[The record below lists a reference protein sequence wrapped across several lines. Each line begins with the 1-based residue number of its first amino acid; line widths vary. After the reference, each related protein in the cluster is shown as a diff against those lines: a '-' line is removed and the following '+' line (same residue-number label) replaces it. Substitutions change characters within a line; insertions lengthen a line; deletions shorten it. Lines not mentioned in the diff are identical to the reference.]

1 MKNSSSNQN
10 SIKAVLPSTGPSVK
24 PARIAVD
31 IGGTFTDIAL
41 DTGSSLYT
49 AKTLTTQD
57 DPVRGVIDVIR
68 IASNDAGCSAES
80 IGSVIHGTTLATNA
94 LIERKGARVGLI
106 TTAGF
111 RDIIEIAYERR
122 YDQYD
127 IFIDKPDLLVT
138 REDCWTVP
146 ERVDANGKVLQTLD
160 TGKLNKILKAMD
172 QRGVESVAICLLHS
186 YLNPAHEIALRDL
199 IQQRRPGLSITL
211 SSQVCPE
218 IREFDRACTA
228 LANAYIKPLMSGYL
242 NDLSSALINEGIS
255 APLFIVTSGGGMTT
269 LETAT
274 RFPIRLVESGPSG
287 GAVLAAR
294 IARECGIDDALS
306 FDMGGTTA
314 KLCLIDKGMPQ
325 RSRQF
330 EIGRAARFVKGSG
343 LPVRIPVVE
352 MIEIGAGG
360 GSIARVDSLQR
371 LVVGPDSAGSN
382 PGPACYGLGGEHPSV
397 TDADVALGF
406 IDPKAFAERRVKLY
420 PQAARQAIRK
430 NIGLAMGLSANQGAY
445 GISQMVDENMSN
457 AARVHAVE
465 HGKEVSTRSMIA
477 FGGNGPL
484 HATRVAEKVGITRI
498 IIPRN
503 PGVGSAVGFLSA
515 PISYEIIR
523 SLYMRGE
530 NFDIAA
536 VSKLFTE
543 METEARAVVRTGLS
557 SSVKLEEKRLAFMRY
572 QGQGH
577 EIEIPLPAGKLRA
590 NLGQDIRARFD
601 RLYRDQYGR
610 TVPNVDVEII
620 NWAFIAATPVADV
633 TRVAAPRR
641 KREPE
646 PSASR
651 KIYWGQLRKTLSVP
665 CFRRENLESG
675 DFIKGPALIIESQ
688 TTTLV
693 SPSFDAA
700 VDRAGNIVLT
710 SNISKRA
717 TGKTAGKTNGKGAR
731 NER

>member
-1 MKNSSSNQN
+1 MKSST
-10 SIKAVLPSTGPSVK
+10 PT
-24 PARIAVD
+24 RIAVD

-41 DTGSSLYT
+41 DDGKHNALYT

-57 DPVRGVIDVIR
+57 DPVRGVIDVVR
-68 IASNDAGCSAES
+68 IACGDANCATAS

-94 LIERKGARVGLI
+94 LIERKGARVGLV

-146 ERVDANGKVLQTLD
+146 ERVDAGGQVLRALD
-160 TGKLNKILKAMD
+160 GSGIDAMLTAMD
-172 QRGVESVAICLLHS
+172 RRGIDSLAICLLHS
-186 YLNPAHEIALRDL
+186 YLNPAHELELAEL
-199 IQQRRPGLSITL
+199 IRERRPGLSITL
-211 SSQVCPE
+211 SSEVCPE

-228 LANAYIKPLMSGYL
+228 LANAYIKPLMSRYL
-242 NDLSSALINEGIS
+242 NRLSVSLVDEGID

-294 IARECGIDDALS
+294 IARECGIDSALS

-314 KLCLIDKGMPQ
+314 KLCLIDQGIPQ

-360 GSIARVDSLQR
+360 GSIARIDKLQR
-371 LVVGPDSAGSN
+371 LQVGPHSAGSD
-382 PGPACYGLGGEHPSV
+382 PGPACYGHGGEQPTV

-406 IDPKAFAERRVKLY
+406 IDPKAFAERRVRLH
-420 PQAARQAIRK
+420 PQAAKQAIRQQVAAPL
-430 NIGLAMGLSANQGAY
+430 GLNSNQGAY

-465 HGKEVSTRSMIA
+465 HGKEIAARSMIA

-484 HATRVAEKVGITRI
+484 HATRVAEKIGVQRI

-515 PISYEIIR
+515 PIAYEIIR

-530 NFDIAA
+530 QLDVGA
-536 VSKLFTE
+536 VARLFAE
-543 METEARAVVRTGLS
+543 MEREARAVVKAGATAG
-557 SSVKLEEKRLAFMRY
+557 VKLEEKRLAFMRY

-590 NLGQDIRARFD
+590 SLGREIRQRFD
-601 RLYRDQYGR
+601 RLYCEQYGR

-620 NWAFIAATPVADV
+620 NWAFIAATPASDDI
-633 TRVAAPRR
+633 RVATPRR
-641 KREPE
+641 QLRPE
-646 PSASR
+646 PDKQR
-651 KIYWGQLRKTLSVP
+651 KIYWGQLRKSLNVP
-665 CFRRENLESG
+665 CYRRETLRPG
-675 DFIKGPALIIESQ
+675 DFIDGPALIVENQ

-693 SPSFDAA
+693 SPGFDA
-700 VDRAGNIVLT
+700 VMDRVGNLILS
-710 SNISKRA
+710 SNRKQRG
-717 TGKTAGKTNGKGAR
+717 TH
-731 NER
+731 

>member
-1 MKNSSSNQN
+1 MNNTRQ
-10 SIKAVLPSTGPSVK
+10 T
-24 PARIAVD
+24 RIAVD

-41 DTGSSLYT
+41 DNGSSLYT
-49 AKTLTTQD
+49 AKTLTTLD

-68 IASNDAGCSAES
+68 IASLDAACTAES

-122 YDQYD
+122 YEQYD

-146 ERVDANGKVLQTLD
+146 ERVDASGQVLEPLD
-160 TGKLNKILKAMD
+160 TSKLDTLLQDMD
-172 QRGVESVAICLLHS
+172 KHGIESVAICLLHS
-186 YLNPAHEIALRDL
+186 YINPAHEIALRDL
-199 IQQRRPGLSITL
+199 IRERRPGLSITL
-211 SSQVCPE
+211 SSEVCPE

-228 LANAYIKPLMSGYL
+228 LANAYIKPLMARYL
-242 NDLSSALINEGIS
+242 TDLAVALVAEGI
-255 APLFIVTSGGGMTT
+255 AGPLLIVTSGGGMTT

-294 IARECGIDDALS
+294 IARECGIEGALS

-314 KLCLIDKGMPQ
+314 KLCLIDQGVPQ

-360 GSIARVDSLQR
+360 GSIARVDKLQR
-371 LVVGPDSAGSN
+371 LVVGPDSAGSD
-382 PGPACYGLGGEHPSV
+382 PGPASYGLGGVDATV

-406 IDPKAFAERRVKLY
+406 IEPKSFAERRVKLY
-420 PQAARQAIRK
+420 PQAARAAIARQ
-430 NIGLAMGLSANQGAY
+430 IGAKLKLSARQSAY

-465 HGKEVSTRSMIA
+465 HGKEVSARSMIA

-484 HATRVAEKVGITRI
+484 HATRVAEKIGVTRI
-498 IIPRN
+498 IIPCN

-530 NFDIAA
+530 HFDVDA
-536 VSKLFTE
+536 VSKLFSE
-543 METEARAVVRTGLS
+543 MQRDARAVVRAGDAPGE
-557 SSVKLEEKRLAFMRY
+557 KLIEQRLAFMRY

-577 EIEIPLPAGKLRA
+577 EIEIPLPPGKLQA
-590 NLGQDIRARFD
+590 NLGTQIRARFD
-601 RLYRDQYGR
+601 RLYRKQYGR
-610 TVPNVDVEII
+610 IVPNVDVEII
-620 NWAFIAATPVADV
+620 NWAFVASTPLAPIEK
-633 TRVAAPRR
+633 VAAPRR
-641 KREPE
+641 ARRAQAEG
-646 PSASR
+646 SR
-651 KIYWGQLRKTLSVP
+651 KIYWGQLRKLLSVP
-665 CFRRENLESG
+665 CYRRESLKSG
-675 DFIKGPALIIESQ
+675 DFIAGPALIIEKQ

-693 SPSFDAA
+693 SPGFDAA
-700 VDRAGNIVLT
+700 LDRVGNIVL
-710 SNISKRA
+710 SAKSSKRV
-717 TGKTAGKTNGKGAR
+717 TGKGAG
-731 NER
+731 NGK

>member
-1 MKNSSSNQN
+1 MNNTDQ
-10 SIKAVLPSTGPSVK
+10 
-24 PARIAVD
+24 ARVAVD

-41 DTGSSLYT
+41 DNGASLYT
-49 AKTLTTQD
+49 AKTLTTPD
-57 DPVRGVIDVIR
+57 DPVRGVIDVVR
-68 IASNDAGCSAES
+68 IACGNAACAVKS
-80 IGSVIHGTTLATNA
+80 ISSVIHGTTLATNA

-106 TTAGF
+106 TTEGF

-146 ERVDANGKVLQTLD
+146 ERIDADGNVLQALD
-160 TGKLNKILKAMD
+160 TDKLNVLLKAID
-172 QRGVESVAICLLHS
+172 KRGTESIAICLLHS
-186 YLNPAHEIALRDL
+186 YANPAHEIALRDL
-199 IQQRRPGLSITL
+199 IQARRPRLSITL
-211 SSQVCPE
+211 SSEVCPE

-228 LANAYIKPLMSGYL
+228 LANAYIKPLMARYL
-242 NDLSSALINEGIS
+242 NELSTALIDEGIT

-274 RFPIRLVESGPSG
+274 QFPIRLVESGPSG
-287 GAVLAAR
+287 GAVLAAK
-294 IARECGIDDALS
+294 IATECKVDSALS

-314 KLCLIDKGMPQ
+314 KLCLIDQGVPQ

-330 EIGRAARFVKGSG
+330 EIGRAERFVKGSG

-360 GSIARVDSLQR
+360 GSISRVDNLQR
-371 LVVGPDSAGSN
+371 LMVGPESAGSD
-382 PGPACYGLGGEHPSV
+382 PGPACYGLGGEQPTV

-406 IDPKAFAERRVKLY
+406 IDPKAFAEGRVKLT
-420 PQAARQAIRK
+420 PKSANTAIRSI
-430 NIGLAMGLSANQGAY
+430 IGSVLRLSTNQAAY
-445 GISQMVDENMSN
+445 GISQIVDENMSN

-465 HGKEVSTRSMIA
+465 HGKEVSARTMIA

-484 HATRVAEKVGITRI
+484 HATRIAEKIGVRKV

-530 NFDIAA
+530 DFDSGAITR
-536 VSKLFTE
+536 LFTE
-543 METEARAVVRTGLS
+543 MEHEGRAVVKAGATRT
-557 SSVKLEEKRLAFMRY
+557 KLVEKRFAFMRY

-577 EIEIPLPAGKLRA
+577 EIEIELPSGRFGAG
-590 NLGQDIRARFD
+590 LGKEVRKRFD
-601 RLYRDQYGR
+601 ALYQQQYGR
-610 TVPNVDVEII
+610 TIPNVDVEII
-620 NWAFIAATPVADV
+620 NWAFVVATPGKQP
-633 TRVAAPRR
+633 RKVAAPSKIRSVR
-641 KREPE
+641 PTAK
-646 PSASR
+646 R
-651 KIYWGQLRKTLSVP
+651 KIYWGQLRKSLEFH
-665 CFRRENLESG
+665 CYQRDNLQAG
-675 DFIKGPALIIESQ
+675 DYINGPALIIEAQ

-693 SPSFDAA
+693 SPFFNAIIDK
-700 VDRAGNIVLT
+700 VGNIIL
-710 SNISKRA
+710 NA
-717 TGKTAGKTNGKGAR
+717 TRQGRKN
-731 NER
+731 

>member
-1 MKNSSSNQN
+1 MTTTN
-10 SIKAVLPSTGPSVK
+10 

-31 IGGTFTDIAL
+31 IGGTFTDIGL
-41 DTGSSLYT
+41 ENGTSLVT
-49 AKTLTTQD
+49 AKVLTTRD

-68 IASNDAGCSAES
+68 IASDNANCSAES

-94 LIERKGARVGLI
+94 LIERKGAKVGLI

-127 IFIDKPDLLVT
+127 IFIDKPDLLVK
-138 REDCWTVP
+138 REDCWTVA
-146 ERVDANGKVLQTLD
+146 ERVDANGEVLLALD
-160 TGKLNKILKAMD
+160 TSQIDELIKVIDN
-172 QRGVESVAICLLHS
+172 RGVESLAICLLHS
-186 YLNPAHEIALRDL
+186 YLNPRHEIELREL
-199 IQQRRPGLSITL
+199 IRARRPELTITL
-211 SSQVCPE
+211 SCEVCPE

-228 LANAYIKPLMSGYL
+228 LANAYIKPLMANYL
-242 NDLSSALINEGIS
+242 TALSTALTSEGIE

-287 GAVLAAR
+287 GAVLAAK
-294 IARECGIDDALS
+294 IARECNIDGALS

-314 KLCLIDKGMPQ
+314 KLCLIDQGAPQ

-360 GSIARVDSLQR
+360 GSLARVDTLQR
-371 LVVGPDSAGSN
+371 LIVGPDSAGSD
-382 PGPACYGLGGEHPSV
+382 PGPACYGLGGELPSV

-420 PQAARQAIRK
+420 PKAASAAIK
-430 NIGLAMGLSANQGAY
+430 AQIGAQLGLSANQAAY
-445 GISQMVDENMSN
+445 GISQMVDESMSN

-465 HGKEVSTRSMIA
+465 HGKEVSTRTMIA

-484 HATRVAEKVGITRI
+484 HATRVAEKIGVKKV

-523 SLYMRGE
+523 SLYMRGLD
-530 NFDIAA
+530 FDHQA
-536 VSKLFTE
+536 VRRLFTE
-543 METEARAVVRTGLS
+543 MEREGRAVVRAGASNT
-557 SSVKLEEKRLAFMRY
+557 KLNEQRLAFMRY

-577 EIEIPLPAGKLRA
+577 EIEIPLPAGKLGA
-590 NLGQDIRARFD
+590 GLVKEIRKRFD
-601 RLYRDQYGR
+601 RLYQQQYGR
-610 TVPNVDVEII
+610 IIPNVDVEII
-620 NWAFIAATPVADV
+620 NWAFVAATPSPL
-633 TRVAAPRR
+633 TRKLTAIRR
-641 KREPE
+641 KRRPR
-646 PSASR
+646 PDGKR
-651 KIYWGQLRKTLSVP
+651 KIYWGQSRKTLNVA
-665 CFRRENLESG
+665 CYRRESLQAG
-675 DFIKGPALIIESQ
+675 DCIAGPALIVENQ

-693 SPSFDAA
+693 GPSFDAA
-700 VDRAGNIVLT
+700 LDKVGNIVLT
-710 SNISKRA
+710 SAQKSRA
-717 TGKTAGKTNGKGAR
+717 ESNGR
-731 NER
+731 

>member
-1 MKNSSSNQN
+1 MSTQGQN
-10 SIKAVLPSTGPSVK
+10 
-24 PARIAVD
+24 RIAVD

-41 DTGSSLYT
+41 DNGASLYT

-57 DPVRGVIDVIR
+57 DPVRGVMDVIR
-68 IASNDAGCSAES
+68 IACDDAGCASAS
-80 IGSVIHGTTLATNA
+80 IASVIHGTTLATNA

-106 TTAGF
+106 TTEGF

-146 ERVDANGKVLQTLD
+146 ERIDADGNILQALD
-160 TGKLNKILKAMD
+160 SGKLNSLLREVD
-172 QRGVESVAICLLHS
+172 RRGIESLAICLLHS
-186 YLNPAHEIALRDL
+186 YLNPIHEQALRDQ
-199 IQQRRPGLSITL
+199 IQARRPNLSITL
-211 SSQVCPE
+211 SSEVCPE

-228 LANAYIKPLMSGYL
+228 IANAYIKPLMARYL
-242 NDLSSALINEGIS
+242 SDLSAALIDEGVS

-294 IARECGIDDALS
+294 IARECGIDGALS

-314 KLCLIDKGMPQ
+314 KLCLIDQGAPQ

-371 LVVGPDSAGSN
+371 LVVGPDSAGSD
-382 PGPACYGLGGEHPSV
+382 PGPACYGRGGEQPTV
-397 TDADVALGF
+397 TDSDVALGF
-406 IDPKAFAERRVKLY
+406 IDPKTFAEKRVRLY
-420 PQAARQAIRK
+420 PKAATAAIRK
-430 NIGLAMGLSANQGAY
+430 QISSPLKFSASQGAY

-465 HGKEVSTRSMIA
+465 HGKEISARTMIA

-484 HATRVAEKVGITRI
+484 HATRVAHKIGVSRI
-498 IIPRN
+498 IIPRD

-530 NFDIAA
+530 SLDVGA
-536 VSKLFTE
+536 VSKLFAE
-543 METEARAVVRTGLS
+543 MEDEGRAVVQAGAPRTR
-557 SSVKLEEKRLAFMRY
+557 LEQRRFAFMRY

-577 EIEIPLPAGKLRA
+577 EIEIPLPAGKLGA
-590 NLGQDIRARFD
+590 GLGREIRKRFD
-601 RLYRDQYGR
+601 ALYQQQYGR
-610 TVPNVDVEII
+610 TVPNVDVEFI
-620 NWAFIAATPVADV
+620 NWAYVAATPAPQ
-633 TRVAAPRR
+633 TRRVPPPRR
-641 KREPE
+641 RRTPR
-646 PSASR
+646 PAAMR
-651 KIYWGQLRKTLSVP
+651 KIYWGQQRKTLSVP
-665 CFRRENLESG
+665 CFQRDALQAG
-675 DFIKGPALIIESQ
+675 DQVKGPALIIEAQ

-693 SPSFDAA
+693 SPEFDAL
-700 VDRAGNIVLT
+700 VDRVGNIIL
-710 SNISKRA
+710 SASRKS
-717 TGKTAGKTNGKGAR
+717 GGKTNG
-731 NER
+731 

>member
-1 MKNSSSNQN
+1 MNN
-10 SIKAVLPSTGPSVK
+10 TGQ
-24 PARIAVD
+24 ARIAVD

-41 DTGSSLYT
+41 DNGTSLYT
-49 AKTLTTQD
+49 AKTLTTPHN
-57 DPVRGVIDVIR
+57 PVRGVIDVIR
-68 IASNDAGCSAES
+68 IACSNAACAVES
-80 IGSVIHGTTLATNA
+80 ISSVIHGTTLATNA

-106 TTAGF
+106 TTEGF

-146 ERVDANGKVLQTLD
+146 ERVDADGNILQALD
-160 TGKLNKILKAMD
+160 TSKLNSLLKAID
-172 QRGVESVAICLLHS
+172 KRGVESIAICLLHS
-186 YLNPAHEIALRDL
+186 YANPAHEIALREL
-199 IQQRRPGLSITL
+199 IRTRRPHLSITL
-211 SSQVCPE
+211 SSEVCPE

-228 LANAYIKPLMSGYL
+228 LANAYIKPLMAGYL
-242 NDLSSALINEGIS
+242 SDLSAALITEGIT

-287 GAVLAAR
+287 GAVLAAK
-294 IARECGIDDALS
+294 IAKECKVNDALS

-314 KLCLIDKGMPQ
+314 KLCLIDQGEPQ

-330 EIGRAARFVKGSG
+330 EIGRAERFVKGSG

-360 GSIARVDSLQR
+360 GSISRIDTLQR
-371 LVVGPDSAGSN
+371 LMVGPDSAGSD
-382 PGPACYGLGGEHPSV
+382 PGPACYGLGGLHPTV

-406 IDPKAFAERRVKLY
+406 IDPQTFAEGRVKLQLKSATAAIKSQIGSALKLSTN
-420 PQAARQAIRK
+420 QA
-430 NIGLAMGLSANQGAY
+430 AY

-465 HGKEVSTRSMIA
+465 HGKEVSARTMIA

-484 HATRVAEKVGITRI
+484 HATRIAEKIGVSKV
-498 IIPRN
+498 IIPCD

-523 SLYMRGE
+523 SLYIRGDD
-530 NFDIAA
+530 FDIEAITR
-536 VSKLFTE
+536 LFAE
-543 METEARAVVRTGLS
+543 MQQEGRAVVRAGAGNT
-557 SSVKLEEKRLAFMRY
+557 KLCEKRLAFMRY

-577 EIEIPLPAGKLRA
+577 EIEVELPNGKFGAR
-590 NLGQDIRARFD
+590 LGKEIRRRFD
-601 RLYRDQYGR
+601 ALYQQQYGR

-620 NWAFIAATPVADV
+620 NWAFVVATPGEAV
-633 TRVAAPRR
+633 RKLSAAR
-641 KREPE
+641 KLRLAQ
-646 PSASR
+646 PSAKR
-651 KIYWGQLRKTLSVP
+651 RIYWGQQRRSLEFACYHRADLRT
-665 CFRRENLESG
+665 G
-675 DFIKGPALIIESQ
+675 DYITGPALIVEAQ

-693 SPSFDAA
+693 SPLFNAII
-700 VDRAGNIVLT
+700 DRVGNIILT
-710 SNISKRA
+710 A
-717 TGKTAGKTNGKGAR
+717 TGSAR
-731 NER
+731 KN

>member
-1 MKNSSSNQN
+1 MK
-10 SIKAVLPSTGPSVK
+10 KSTPKGIVPNRIA

-41 DTGSSLYT
+41 ENGNTLYT

-68 IASNDAGCSAES
+68 IASSDADCRAQS

-146 ERVDANGKVLQTLD
+146 ERVDASGRVLKTLD
-160 TGKLNKILKAMD
+160 TSGLDAILRSMD
-172 QRGVESVAICLLHS
+172 QRGIESIAICLLHS

-211 SSQVCPE
+211 SSEVCPE

-228 LANAYIKPLMSGYL
+228 LANAYIKPLMARYL
-242 NDLSSALINEGIS
+242 NDLSAALIDEGIRV
-255 APLFIVTSGGGMTT
+255 PLFIVTSGGGMTT
-269 LETAT
+269 LETAI

-287 GAVLAAR
+287 GAVLAAK
-294 IARECGIDDALS
+294 IARECGIDGALS

-314 KLCLIDKGMPQ
+314 KLCLIDQGIPQ

-330 EIGRAARFVKGSG
+330 EIGRAARFIKGSG

-360 GSIARVDSLQR
+360 GSIARVDKLQR
-371 LVVGPDSAGSN
+371 LMIGPDSAGSD
-382 PGPACYGLGGEHPSV
+382 PGPACYGHGGELPCV

-420 PQAARQAIRK
+420 PQAAARAIREH
-430 NIGLAMGLSANQGAY
+430 IGTPLGLSANQGAY

-465 HGKEVSTRSMIA
+465 HGKEVSDRSMIA

-484 HATRVAEKVGITRI
+484 HATRVAEKIGVNRI

-523 SLYMRGE
+523 SLYMRGDA
-530 NFDIAA
+530 FDLDS

-543 METEARAVVRTGLS
+543 MEAEARAVVRKGAPAG
-557 SSVKLEEKRLAFMRY
+557 VKLEEKRLAFMRY

-577 EIEIPLPAGKLRA
+577 EIEIPLPTGKLRA
-590 NLGQDIRARFD
+590 SLGTTIRSSFD
-601 RLYRDQYGR
+601 RLYREQYGR

-620 NWAFIAATPVADV
+620 NWAFIAATPGATV
-633 TRVAAPRR
+633 TAVSAPRR
-641 KREPE
+641 KREPG
-646 PSASR
+646 ADRSR
-651 KIYWGQLRKTLSVP
+651 KIYWGQMRKSLDVP
-665 CFRRENLESG
+665 CYQREALLPG
-675 DFIKGPALIIESQ
+675 DFINGPALIIESQ

-693 SPSFDAA
+693 SPAFDAA
-700 VDRAGNIVLT
+700 LDRVGNIVLT
-710 SNISKRA
+710 SKSSKRA
-717 TGKTAGKTNGKGAR
+717 GSKSSRKGASNGR
-731 NER
+731 

>member
-1 MKNSSSNQN
+1 MSNKSQ
-10 SIKAVLPSTGPSVK
+10 K
-24 PARIAVD
+24 RIAVD

-41 DTGSSLYT
+41 DSGGSLYT

-68 IASNDAGCSAES
+68 IACDEADCKPGA
-80 IGSVIHGTTLATNA
+80 IDSVIHGTTLATNA

-146 ERVDANGKVLQTLD
+146 ERIDADGRVLQALD
-160 TGKLNKILKAMD
+160 SGKLDAILDAID

-186 YLNPAHEIALRDL
+186 YLNPVHERALAEL
-199 IQQRRPGLSITL
+199 IRLRRPRLSITL
-211 SSQVCPE
+211 SSEVCPE

-228 LANAYIKPLMSGYL
+228 LANAYIKPLMARYL
-242 NDLSSALINEGIS
+242 GDLSLALADEGIDG
-255 APLFIVTSGGGMTT
+255 PLFIVTSGGGMTT
-269 LETAT
+269 LDTAT

-294 IARECGIDDALS
+294 IARECNIDSALS

-314 KLCLIDKGMPQ
+314 KLCLIDQGAPQ

-360 GSIARVDSLQR
+360 GSIARVDNLQR
-371 LVVGPDSAGSN
+371 LAVGPDSAGSD
-382 PGPACYGLGGEHPSV
+382 PGPASYGAGGQNPTV
-397 TDADVALGF
+397 TDADVTLGL
-406 IDPKAFAERRVKLY
+406 IDPSAFAEGRVKLQ
-420 PQAARQAIRK
+420 PRAASAAIRAHIAAPLK
-430 NIGLAMGLSANQGAY
+430 LSIQQGAY

-465 HGKEVSTRSMIA
+465 HGKEVSARTMIA

-484 HATRVAEKVGITRI
+484 HATRVAQKLGISRV
-498 IIPRN
+498 IIPRD

-515 PISYEIIR
+515 PIAYEIIR

-530 NFDIAA
+530 NLDVAA
-536 VSKLFTE
+536 VARLFAE
-543 METEARAVVRTGLS
+543 MESEGRAVVQAGAAGA
-557 SSVKLEEKRLAFMRY
+557 KLDEKRLAFMRY

-577 EIEIPLPAGKLRA
+577 EIEIPLPAGKLGT
-590 NLGQDIRARFD
+590 NLAKEIRRRFD
-601 RLYRDQYGR
+601 RLYQQQYGR

-620 NWAFIAATPVADV
+620 NWAFIAATPGAEARKVP
-633 TRVAAPRR
+633 APRKLKSPR
-641 KREPE
+641 AAAR
-646 PSASR
+646 R
-651 KIYWGQLRKTLSVP
+651 MIYWGQKRKKLELP
-665 CFRRENLESG
+665 CFRREQLQAG
-675 DFIKGPALIIESQ
+675 DAINGPALIIEAQ

-693 SPSFDAA
+693 SPEFNAII
-700 VDRAGNIVLT
+700 DRAGNIILDAAK
-710 SNISKRA
+710 SRG
-717 TGKTAGKTNGKGAR
+717 GKTHVR
-731 NER
+731 

>member
-1 MKNSSSNQN
+1 MDNTSQ
-10 SIKAVLPSTGPSVK
+10 T
-24 PARIAVD
+24 RIAVD

-41 DTGSSLYT
+41 DNGSSLYT
-49 AKTLTTQD
+49 AKTLTTRD
-57 DPVRGVIDVIR
+57 DPVRGVIDVMR
-68 IASNDAGCSAES
+68 IASRDAGCAAAS
-80 IGSVIHGTTLATNA
+80 ISSVIHGTTLATNA

-122 YDQYD
+122 YEQYD

-146 ERVDANGKVLQTLD
+146 ERVDASGEVLEPLD
-160 TGKLNKILKAMD
+160 SSRLDSLLQDMD
-172 QRGVESVAICLLHS
+172 ARGVESIAICLLHS
-186 YLNPAHEIALRDL
+186 YVNPAHEIALGDL
-199 IQQRRPGLSITL
+199 IRERRPDLSITL
-211 SSQVCPE
+211 SCEVCPE

-228 LANAYIKPLMSGYL
+228 LANAYIKPLMARYL
-242 NDLSSALINEGIS
+242 TDLAAALVAEGIS
-255 APLFIVTSGGGMTT
+255 APLLIVTSGGGMTT

-294 IARECGIDDALS
+294 IARQCGIEGALS

-314 KLCLIDKGMPQ
+314 KLCLIDQGVPQ

-360 GSIARVDSLQR
+360 GSIARVDKLQR
-371 LVVGPDSAGSN
+371 LVVGPDSAGSD
-382 PGPACYGLGGEHPSV
+382 PGPACYGLGGADATV

-406 IDPKAFAERRVKLY
+406 IEPKSFAEGRVRLY
-420 PQAARQAIRK
+420 PRAARDAIGGK
-430 NIGLAMGLSANQGAY
+430 VGKALELSTRQGAY
-445 GISQMVDENMSN
+445 GISQMVDESMSN

-465 HGKEVSTRSMIA
+465 HGKEVSRRSMIA

-484 HATRVAEKVGITRI
+484 HASRVAEKIGVTRI

-530 NFDIAA
+530 HFDVAA
-536 VSKLFTE
+536 VDKLFEE
-543 METEARAVVRTGLS
+543 MQRDARAVVQAGAACGE
-557 SSVKLEEKRLAFMRY
+557 KLVEQRLAFMRY

-577 EIEIPLPAGKLRA
+577 EIEIPLPAGKLQAR
-590 NLGQDIRARFD
+590 LGAQLRKRFD
-601 RLYRDQYGR
+601 RLYREQYGR

-620 NWAFIAATPVADV
+620 NWAFVAATPGTAVEK
-633 TRVAAPRR
+633 VAAPRR
-641 KREPE
+641 ARNARAEGN
-646 PSASR
+646 R
-651 KIYWGQLRKTLSVP
+651 KIYWGQLRKLLDVP
-665 CFRRENLESG
+665 CYRRESLKPG
-675 DFIKGPALIIESQ
+675 DFIAGPALIIEKQ

-693 SPSFDAA
+693 SPGFDAA
-700 VDRAGNIVLT
+700 FDRIGNIVLT
-710 SNISKRA
+710 SKSSKRA
-717 TGKTAGKTNGKGAR
+717 TGKGAR
-731 NER
+731 NGK

>member
-1 MKNSSSNQN
+1 MNDNRQ
-10 SIKAVLPSTGPSVK
+10 T
-24 PARIAVD
+24 RIAVD

-41 DTGSSLYT
+41 DDGNTLFT
-49 AKTLTTQD
+49 AKTLTTPD

-68 IASNDAGCSAES
+68 IASHDARCPVQT

-122 YDQYD
+122 YEQYD

-146 ERVDANGKVLQTLD
+146 ERVDANGQVLEPLD
-160 TGKLNKILKAMD
+160 ISKLDALLREMD
-172 QRGVESVAICLLHS
+172 ARGIESIAICLLHS
-186 YLNPAHEIALRDL
+186 YINPAHEIALRGL
-199 IQQRRPGLSITL
+199 LRERRPDLSITL
-211 SSQVCPE
+211 SSEVCPE

-228 LANAYIKPLMSGYL
+228 LANAYIKPLMARYL
-242 NDLSSALINEGIS
+242 TDLAAALVAGGIN
-255 APLFIVTSGGGMTT
+255 APLLIVTSGGGMTT

-294 IARECGIDDALS
+294 LACECGIDSALS

-314 KLCLIDKGMPQ
+314 KLCLIDQGVPQ

-360 GSIARVDSLQR
+360 GSIARVDKLQR
-371 LVVGPDSAGSN
+371 LVVGPDSAGSD
-382 PGPACYGLGGEHPSV
+382 PGPACYGLGGIDATV

-406 IDPKAFAERRVKLY
+406 IEPRSFAEGRVKLT
-420 PQAARQAIRK
+420 PQAARSAIAGQ
-430 NIGLAMGLSANQGAY
+430 IGAPLKLSARQGAY
-445 GISQMVDENMSN
+445 GISQIVDESMSN

-465 HGKEVSTRSMIA
+465 HGKEISARSMIA

-484 HATRVAEKVGITRI
+484 HASRVAEKIGVTRI

-523 SLYMRGE
+523 SLYMRGDH
-530 NFDIAA
+530 FDIAA
-536 VSKLFTE
+536 VTRLFSE
-543 METEARAVVRTGLS
+543 MRSEARSVVRAGAARGE
-557 SSVKLEEKRLAFMRY
+557 KLIEQRLAFMRY

-577 EIEIPLPAGKLRA
+577 EIEIPLPAGKLQA
-590 NLGQDIRARFD
+590 NLGKQIRKLFD
-601 RLYRDQYGR
+601 RLYREQYGR

-620 NWAFIAATPVADV
+620 NWAFVAATPVAPIDK
-633 TRVAAPRR
+633 VAPPRR
-641 KREPE
+641 TRR
-646 PSASR
+646 ARADGSR
-651 KIYWGQLRKTLSVP
+651 KIYWGQSRKLLQVP
-665 CFRRENLESG
+665 CYRRESLEPG
-675 DFIKGPALIIESQ
+675 DFITGPALIIEQQ

-693 SPSFDAA
+693 SPNFDAA
-700 VDRAGNIVLT
+700 IDRIGNIVLT
-710 SNISKRA
+710 AKSSRR
-717 TGKTAGKTNGKGAR
+717 TAGRRADNGK
-731 NER
+731 

>member
-1 MKNSSSNQN
+1 M
-10 SIKAVLPSTGPSVK
+10 
-24 PARIAVD
+24 AVD

-41 DTGSSLYT
+41 DHGNSLFT

-68 IASNDAGCSAES
+68 IASANSNCAADQIAT
-80 IGSVIHGTTLATNA
+80 VIHGTTLATNA
-94 LIERKGARVGLI
+94 LIERKGATVGLI

-127 IFIDKPDLLVT
+127 IFLDKPDLLVR

-146 ERVDANGKVLQTLD
+146 ERVDANGNVLQVLD
-160 TGKLNKILKAMD
+160 TSELNSLLSAMD
-172 QRGVESVAICLLHS
+172 KRGIESIAICLLHS
-186 YLNPAHEIALRDL
+186 YLNPAHEIALAAL
-199 IQQRRPGLSITL
+199 IRQRRPDLSLTL
-211 SSQVCPE
+211 SSEVCPE

-228 LANAYIKPLMSGYL
+228 LANAYIKPLMARYL
-242 NDLSSALINEGIS
+242 KDLSAALTVEKIT

-294 IARECGIDDALS
+294 IAGECNIEGALS

-314 KLCLIDKGMPQ
+314 KLCLIDQGVPQ

-330 EIGRAARFVKGSG
+330 EIGRAARFIKGSG

-360 GSIARVDSLQR
+360 GSVARVDNLQR
-371 LVVGPDSAGSN
+371 LAVGPDSAGSD
-382 PGPACYGLGGEHPSV
+382 PGPACYGRGGENPTV

-406 IDPKAFAERRVKLY
+406 IDPGAFAEQRVKLY
-420 PQAARQAIRK
+420 PKAASSAIK
-430 NIGLAMGLSANQGAY
+430 LHIGSRLSLGTKQGAY
-445 GISQMVDENMSN
+445 GISQMVDESMAN

-465 HGKEVSTRSMIA
+465 HGREISARTMIA

-484 HATRVAEKVGITRI
+484 HATRVAEKIGVNKI
-498 IIPRN
+498 IIPLN

-523 SLYMRGE
+523 SFYMRGDD
-530 NFDIAA
+530 FDVDA
-536 VSKLFTE
+536 VARLFAE
-543 METEARAVVRTGLS
+543 MEGEGRAVVQAGAPG
-557 SSVKLEEKRLAFMRY
+557 VKLKQQRLAFMRY
-572 QGQGH
+572 RGQGH
-577 EIEIPLPAGKLRA
+577 EIEIPLPDGNLRA
-590 NLGQDIRARFD
+590 SLGKEIRKRFD
-601 RLYRDQYGR
+601 RLYQQQYGR

-620 NWAFIAATPVADV
+620 NWAYVVATPGASLHKVAATH
-633 TRVAAPRR
+633 RRRQPR
-641 KREPE
+641 P
-646 PSASR
+646 ASKR
-651 KIYWGQLRKTLSVP
+651 KIYWGQQRKTLEVP
-665 CFRRENLESG
+665 CHRRESLRAG
-675 DFIKGPALIIESQ
+675 DFVAGPALIIENQ

-693 SPSFDAA
+693 SPNFNALI
-700 VDRAGNIVLT
+700 DRVGNIIL
-710 SNISKRA
+710 
-717 TGKTAGKTNGKGAR
+717 TAGKKPRAKNS
-731 NER
+731 

>member
-1 MKNSSSNQN
+1 MQMKQ
-10 SIKAVLPSTGPSVK
+10 PD

-41 DTGSSLYT
+41 DHEGSLYT

-68 IASNDAGCSAES
+68 IAIANAGCAPQS

-138 REDCWTVP
+138 REDCWTVA
-146 ERVDANGKVLQTLD
+146 ERIDAGGQVLQHLD
-160 TGKLNKILKAMD
+160 CGGLDRMLKAMD
-172 QRGVESVAICLLHS
+172 RRGIESIAICLLHS
-186 YLNPAHEIALRDL
+186 YLNPVHELALRDL

-211 SSQVCPE
+211 SSEVCPE

-228 LANAYIKPLMSGYL
+228 LANAYIRPLMARYL
-242 NDLSSALINEGIS
+242 NDLSTALIDEGLGV
-255 APLFIVTSGGGMTT
+255 PLFIVTSGGGMTT

-294 IARECGIDDALS
+294 IARECNIDGALS

-314 KLCLIDKGMPQ
+314 KLCLIDQGKPQ

-360 GSIARVDSLQR
+360 GSISSVDSLQR
-371 LVVGPDSAGSN
+371 LQVGPESAGSD
-382 PGPACYGLGGEHPSV
+382 PGPACYGHGGERPTV
-397 TDADVALGF
+397 TDSDVALGF
-406 IDPKAFAERRVKLY
+406 IDPKAFAEGRVRLY
-420 PQAARQAIRK
+420 PQAARKAIRSQ
-430 NIGLAMGLSANQGAY
+430 IGIPLALSANQAAY

-465 HGKEVSTRSMIA
+465 HGKEISSRSMIA

-484 HATRVAEKVGITRI
+484 HATRVAQKIGVNHI

-523 SLYMRGE
+523 SLYMRGD

-536 VSKLFTE
+536 IRRLFTE
-543 METEARAVVRTGLS
+543 MEREGRSVVQAGTTAH
-557 SSVKLEEKRLAFMRY
+557 VKLREQRLAFMRY

-577 EIEIPLPAGKLRA
+577 EIEIPLPAGKLGA
-590 NLGQDIRARFD
+590 SLGKELRRRFD
-601 RLYRDQYGR
+601 RLYREQYGR

-620 NWAFIAATPVADV
+620 NWAFITATPVKAI
-633 TRVAAPRR
+633 TEVASARR
-641 KREPE
+641 RR
-646 PSASR
+646 SATASGTR
-651 KIYWGQLRKTLSVP
+651 KIYWGQSRKTLSAP
-665 CFRRENLESG
+665 CYRRESLEAG
-675 DFIKGPALIIESQ
+675 DFIAGPALIIESQ

-693 SPSFDAA
+693 GPGFDA
-700 VDRAGNIVLT
+700 VLDRAGNIVLT
-710 SNISKRA
+710 ANSSKQV
-717 TGKTAGKTNGKGAR
+717 KNHD
-731 NER
+731 E

>member
-1 MKNSSSNQN
+1 MKKSTPT
-10 SIKAVLPSTGPSVK
+10 SIAPT
-24 PARIAVD
+24 RIAVD

-41 DTGSSLYT
+41 DNGNTLYT

-68 IASNDAGCSAES
+68 IANHNAGCTSQS

-146 ERVDANGKVLQTLD
+146 ERVDASGQVLQALD
-160 TGKLNKILKAMD
+160 TGGLDAILRSMD
-172 QRGVESVAICLLHS
+172 QRGIESLAICLLHS
-186 YLNPAHEIALRDL
+186 YLNPAHEIAPRDL

-211 SSQVCPE
+211 SSEVCPE

-228 LANAYIKPLMSGYL
+228 LANAYIKPLMARYL
-242 NDLSSALINEGIS
+242 NDLSAALIDEDIRV
-255 APLFIVTSGGGMTT
+255 ALFIVTSGGGMTT

-287 GAVLAAR
+287 GAVLAAK
-294 IARECGIDDALS
+294 IARECGIDGALS

-314 KLCLIDKGMPQ
+314 KLCLIDRGVPQ

-330 EIGRAARFVKGSG
+330 EIGRAARFIKGSG

-360 GSIARVDSLQR
+360 GSIARVDKLQR
-371 LVVGPDSAGSN
+371 LVVGPDSAGSD
-382 PGPACYGLGGEHPSV
+382 PGPACYGLGGELPSV

-406 IDPKAFAERRVKLY
+406 IDPKTFAERRVKLY
-420 PQAARQAIRK
+420 PQAANKAIRK
-430 NIGLAMGLSANQGAY
+430 HIGAPLGLSANQGAY
-445 GISQMVDENMSN
+445 GISQMVDESMSN

-465 HGKEVSTRSMIA
+465 HGKEVAERTMIA

-484 HATRVAEKVGITRI
+484 HATRVAEKIGVTRI

-523 SLYMRGE
+523 SLYMRGDA
-530 NFDIAA
+530 FDLNA

-543 METEARAVVRTGLS
+543 MESEARAVVRKGVPAG
-557 SSVKLEEKRLAFMRY
+557 VKLAERRLAFMRY

-577 EIEIPLPAGKLRA
+577 EIEIPLPTGKLRA
-590 NLGQDIRARFD
+590 SLGKEIRARFD
-601 RLYRDQYGR
+601 RLYREQYGR

-620 NWAFIAATPVADV
+620 NWAFIAATPVAAV
-633 TRVAAPRR
+633 STVSAPRR
-641 KREPE
+641 KCEPGTD
-646 PSASR
+646 SSR
-651 KIYWGQLRKTLSVP
+651 NIYWGQLRKSLKVPSYQRETLLP
-665 CFRRENLESG
+665 G
-675 DFIKGPALIIESQ
+675 DFISGPALIIESQ

-693 SPSFDAA
+693 SPAFDAA
-700 VDRAGNIVLT
+700 LDQVGNLVLT
-710 SNISKRA
+710 SKSSKRV
-717 TGKTAGKTNGKGAR
+717 TKKLVGKGASNGR
-731 NER
+731 

>member
-1 MKNSSSNQN
+1 MNNTRQ
-10 SIKAVLPSTGPSVK
+10 T
-24 PARIAVD
+24 RIAVD

-41 DTGSSLYT
+41 DNGSSLYT
-49 AKTLTTQD
+49 AKTLTTMD

-68 IASNDAGCSAES
+68 IASLDAACTAES

-122 YDQYD
+122 YEQYD

-146 ERVDANGKVLQTLD
+146 ERLDASGQVLESLD
-160 TGKLNKILKAMD
+160 TSELDALLRDMD
-172 QRGVESVAICLLHS
+172 KRGIESIAICLLHS
-186 YLNPAHEIALRDL
+186 YLNPAHETALRDL
-199 IQQRRPGLSITL
+199 IRERRPGLSITL
-211 SSQVCPE
+211 SSEVCPE

-228 LANAYIKPLMSGYL
+228 LANAYIKPLMARYL
-242 NDLSSALINEGIS
+242 TDLSTALIAEGITV
-255 APLFIVTSGGGMTT
+255 PLLIVTSGGGMTT

-294 IARECGIDDALS
+294 VARQCGIEGALS

-314 KLCLIDKGMPQ
+314 KLCLIDQGVPQ

-360 GSIARVDSLQR
+360 GSIAHVDKLQR
-371 LVVGPDSAGSN
+371 LVVGPDSAGSD
-382 PGPACYGLGGEHPSV
+382 PGPAGYGLGGVNATV

-406 IDPKAFAERRVKLY
+406 IEPKSFAEGRVKLY
-420 PQAARQAIRK
+420 PQAARAAIARQ
-430 NIGLAMGLSANQGAY
+430 IGDRLKLSARQSAY

-465 HGKEVSTRSMIA
+465 HGKEVSARSMIA

-484 HATRVAEKVGITRI
+484 HASRVAEKIGVTQI
-498 IIPRN
+498 IIPCN

-530 NFDIAA
+530 HFDVDA
-536 VSKLFTE
+536 VSKLFGE
-543 METEARAVVRTGLS
+543 MQRDARAVVRAGAAPGE
-557 SSVKLEEKRLAFMRY
+557 KLIEQRLAFMRY

-577 EIEIPLPAGKLRA
+577 EIEIPLPPGKLQA
-590 NLGQDIRARFD
+590 NLGRQIRARFD
-601 RLYRDQYGR
+601 RLYREQYGR

-620 NWAFIAATPVADV
+620 NWAFVAATPLAPIEK
-633 TRVAAPRR
+633 VAAPRR
-641 KREPE
+641 ARRAQAEG
-646 PSASR
+646 SR
-651 KIYWGQLRKTLSVP
+651 KIYWGQLRKLLSVP
-665 CFRRENLESG
+665 CYRRESLKPG
-675 DFIKGPALIIESQ
+675 DFIIGPALIIEKQ

-693 SPSFDAA
+693 SPGFDA
-700 VDRAGNIVLT
+700 VLDRIGNIVLT
-710 SNISKRA
+710 AKTRKRA
-717 TGKTAGKTNGKGAR
+717 TGKGAGND
-731 NER
+731 E

>member
-1 MKNSSSNQN
+1 M
-10 SIKAVLPSTGPSVK
+10 STQGQT
-24 PARIAVD
+24 RIAVD

-41 DTGSSLYT
+41 DNGTSLYT

-68 IASNDAGCSAES
+68 IACVDAGCNPTA
-80 IGSVIHGTTLATNA
+80 IDSVIHGTTLATNA

-146 ERVDANGKVLQTLD
+146 ERIDADGNLLQALD
-160 TGKLNKILKAMD
+160 TGKLDSILNEID
-172 QRGVESVAICLLHS
+172 RRGIDSIAICLLHS
-186 YLNPAHEIALRDL
+186 YLNPSHEQALREL
-199 IQQRRPGLSITL
+199 IQARRPQLSITL
-211 SSQVCPE
+211 SSEVCPE

-228 LANAYIKPLMSGYL
+228 LANAYIKPLMARYL
-242 NDLSSALINEGIS
+242 GDLSQALTAEGIA

-294 IARECGIDDALS
+294 IARECGIDNALS

-314 KLCLIDKGMPQ
+314 KLCLIDQGAPQ

-360 GSIARVDSLQR
+360 GSIARVDGLQR
-371 LVVGPDSAGSN
+371 LVVGPDSAGAE
-382 PGPACYGLGGEHPSV
+382 PGPASYAMGGLHPTV

-406 IDPKAFAERRVKLY
+406 IDPAAFAEGRVKLR
-420 PQAARQAIRK
+420 PKAASTAIK
-430 NIGLAMGLSANQGAY
+430 SHISAALNLTIQQGAY

-465 HGKEVSTRSMIA
+465 HGKEVSARTMIA

-484 HATRVAEKVGITRI
+484 HATRVAQKLGISKVF
-498 IIPRN
+498 IPRD

-523 SLYMRGE
+523 SLYMCGDGIDSGAITR
-530 NFDIAA
+530 
-536 VSKLFTE
+536 LFAE
-543 METEARAVVRTGLS
+543 MEREGRAVVQAGLA
-557 SSVKLEEKRLAFMRY
+557 VHLE
-572 QGQGH
+572 
-577 EIEIPLPAGKLRA
+577 
-590 NLGQDIRARFD
+590 
-601 RLYRDQYGR
+601 
-610 TVPNVDVEII
+610 
-620 NWAFIAATPVADV
+620 AAE
-633 TRVAAPRR
+633 RVR
-641 KREPE
+641 
-646 PSASR
+646 
-651 KIYWGQLRKTLSVP
+651 
-665 CFRRENLESG
+665 
-675 DFIKGPALIIESQ
+675 
-688 TTTLV
+688 
-693 SPSFDAA
+693 
-700 VDRAGNIVLT
+700 
-710 SNISKRA
+710 
-717 TGKTAGKTNGKGAR
+717 
-731 NER
+731 

>member
-1 MKNSSSNQN
+1 MSSQGQN
-10 SIKAVLPSTGPSVK
+10 
-24 PARIAVD
+24 RIAVD

-41 DTGSSLYT
+41 DSGSSLYT
-49 AKTLTTQD
+49 AKTLTTPQ

-68 IASNDAGCSAES
+68 IACRDAGCESAA

-106 TTAGF
+106 TTEGF

-146 ERVDANGKVLQTLD
+146 ERIDADGNVLQELD
-160 TGKLNKILKAMD
+160 THKLNRLLREID
-172 QRGVESVAICLLHS
+172 RRGVESVAICLLHS
-186 YLNPAHEIALRDL
+186 YLNPAHEQKLRDL
-199 IQQRRPGLSITL
+199 IQARRPGLSITL
-211 SSQVCPE
+211 SSEVCPE

-228 LANAYIKPLMSGYL
+228 LANAYIKPLMATYL
-242 NDLSSALINEGIS
+242 TDLSAALIAEGIE

-294 IARECGIDDALS
+294 IARECGIDSALS

-314 KLCLIDKGMPQ
+314 KLCLVDQGAPQ

-330 EIGRAARFVKGSG
+330 EIGRAERFVKGSG

-371 LVVGPDSAGSN
+371 LAVGPDSAGSD
-382 PGPACYGLGGEHPSV
+382 PGPACYDRGGELPTV

-406 IDPKAFAERRVKLY
+406 IDPAAFAEGRVRLK
-420 PQAARQAIRK
+420 PQKARAAIK
-430 NIGLAMGLSANQGAY
+430 SEIGAALKTSANQGAY
-445 GISQMVDENMSN
+445 GISQMVDENMAN

-465 HGKEVSTRSMIA
+465 HGKEISARTMIA

-484 HATRVAEKVGITRI
+484 HATRVAQKVGVDRI
-498 IIPRN
+498 IIPRD

-523 SLYMRGE
+523 SLYMRGD
-530 NFDIAA
+530 NFDVSA
-536 VSKLFTE
+536 VHELFAE
-543 METEARAVVRTGLS
+543 MEKEGRAVVRAGAAGGRLD
-557 SSVKLEEKRLAFMRY
+557 ERRLAFMRY

-577 EIEIPLPAGKLRA
+577 EIEIPLPAGR
-590 NLGQDIRARFD
+590 LGAGLGKEIRRRFD
-601 RLYRDQYGR
+601 RLYQQQYGR

-620 NWAFIAATPVADV
+620 NWAFVAATPGAAIKSVP
-633 TRVAAPRR
+633 APRLQSR
-641 KREPE
+641 PR
-646 PSASR
+646 ADGRR
-651 KIYWGQLRKTLSVP
+651 KIYWGQQRRTLEAP
-665 CFRRENLESG
+665 CFDRHRLKPG
-675 DFIKGPALIIESQ
+675 DGIRGPALIIEAQ

-693 SPSFDAA
+693 GPEFSAI
-700 VDRAGNIVLT
+700 VDRVGNIVIN
-710 SNISKRA
+710 SVKK
-717 TGKTAGKTNGKGAR
+717 GGGKTNG
-731 NER
+731 E

>member
-1 MKNSSSNQN
+1 MSS
-10 SIKAVLPSTGPSVK
+10 K
-24 PARIAVD
+24 PNARIAVD

-41 DTGSSLYT
+41 DHGNSLFT

-68 IASNDAGCSAES
+68 IASANANCAADR
-80 IGSVIHGTTLATNA
+80 IGAVIHGTTLATNA
-94 LIERKGARVGLI
+94 LIERKGANVGLI

-127 IFIDKPDLLVT
+127 IFLDKPDLLVR

-146 ERVDANGKVLQTLD
+146 ERVDADGKVLQVLD
-160 TGKLNKILKAMD
+160 TSELDSLLSAMD
-172 QRGVESVAICLLHS
+172 KRGIESVAICLLHS
-186 YLNPAHEIALRDL
+186 YLNPAHEIALAALVR
-199 IQQRRPGLSITL
+199 QHRPDLSITL
-211 SSQVCPE
+211 SSEVCPE

-228 LANAYIKPLMSGYL
+228 LANAYIKPLMARYL
-242 NDLSSALINEGIS
+242 KDLSAALIAEKIT

-294 IARECGIDDALS
+294 IARECSIETALS

-314 KLCLIDKGMPQ
+314 KLCLIDQGVPQ

-330 EIGRAARFVKGSG
+330 EIGRAARFIKGSG

-360 GSIARVDSLQR
+360 GSVARVDSLQR
-371 LVVGPDSAGSN
+371 LAVGPDSAGSD
-382 PGPACYGLGGEHPSV
+382 PGPACYGHGGENPTV
-397 TDADVALGF
+397 TDADVVLGF
-406 IDPKAFAERRVKLY
+406 IDPAAFAERRVKLY
-420 PQAARQAIRK
+420 SKAASSAIK
-430 NIGLAMGLSANQGAY
+430 LHIGSALKLGTKQGAY
-445 GISQMVDENMSN
+445 GISQMVDESMAN

-465 HGKEVSTRSMIA
+465 HGKEISARTMIA

-484 HATRVAEKVGITRI
+484 HATRVAEKVGVNRI
-498 IIPRN
+498 IIPLN
-503 PGVGSAVGFLSA
+503 PGVGSAIGFLSA

-523 SLYMRGE
+523 SFYMRGDS
-530 NFDIAA
+530 FDVDA
-536 VSKLFTE
+536 VARLFAE
-543 METEARAVVRTGLS
+543 METEGRAVVQAGAPG
-557 SSVKLEEKRLAFMRY
+557 VKLRQQRLAFMRY

-577 EIEIPLPAGKLRA
+577 EIEIPLPDGKLRA
-590 NLGQDIRARFD
+590 SLGKEIRKRFD
-601 RLYRDQYGR
+601 RLYQQQYGR

-620 NWAFIAATPVADV
+620 NWAYVAATPAASLHK
-633 TRVAAPRR
+633 VAAAQR
-641 KREPE
+641 KRRPR
-646 PSASR
+646 PASKR
-651 KIYWGQLRKTLSVP
+651 RIYWGQQRKTLEVP
-665 CFRRENLESG
+665 CHRRESLGAG
-675 DFIKGPALIIESQ
+675 DFIAGPALIIESQ

-693 SPSFDAA
+693 SPNFNALIDS
-700 VDRAGNIVLT
+700 VGNIILT
-710 SNISKRA
+710 VGKKTRA
-717 TGKTAGKTNGKGAR
+717 KT
-731 NER
+731 

>member
-1 MKNSSSNQN
+1 MNN
-10 SIKAVLPSTGPSVK
+10 TGQ
-24 PARIAVD
+24 ARIAVD

-41 DTGSSLYT
+41 DNGTSLYT
-49 AKTLTTQD
+49 AKTLTTPD

-68 IASNDAGCSAES
+68 IACRNAGCAVES
-80 IGSVIHGTTLATNA
+80 ISSVIHGTTLATNA

-106 TTAGF
+106 TTGGF

-146 ERVDANGKVLQTLD
+146 ERVDADGNVLQALD
-160 TGKLNKILKAMD
+160 TTRLNSLLKAID
-172 QRGVESVAICLLHS
+172 KRGTESIAICLLHS
-186 YLNPAHEIALRDL
+186 YANPAHEIALRDL
-199 IQQRRPGLSITL
+199 IQTRRPCLSITL
-211 SSQVCPE
+211 SSEVCPE

-228 LANAYIKPLMSGYL
+228 LANAYIKPLMARYL
-242 NDLSSALINEGIS
+242 NELSAALTDEGIK

-269 LETAT
+269 LATAT

-287 GAVLAAR
+287 GAVLAAK
-294 IARECGIDDALS
+294 IAQECKVDSALS

-314 KLCLIDKGMPQ
+314 KLCLIDQGIPQ

-330 EIGRAARFVKGSG
+330 EIGRAERFIKGSG

-360 GSIARVDSLQR
+360 GSISRVDNLQR
-371 LVVGPDSAGSN
+371 LMVGPESAGSD
-382 PGPACYGLGGEHPSV
+382 PGPACYGLGGELPTV

-406 IDPKAFAERRVKLY
+406 IDPKAFAEGRVKLQ
-420 PQAARQAIRK
+420 PISAKAVLKSQIGAVLNLSTEQA
-430 NIGLAMGLSANQGAY
+430 AY

-465 HGKEVSTRSMIA
+465 HGKEVSARTMIA

-484 HATRVAEKVGITRI
+484 HATRIAEKIGVNKV

-523 SLYMRGE
+523 SLYMRGDE
-530 NFDIAA
+530 FDSATITR
-536 VSKLFTE
+536 LFAE
-543 METEARAVVRTGLS
+543 MEREGRAVVQAGAAG
-557 SSVKLEEKRLAFMRY
+557 VKLSEKRLAFMRY

-577 EIEIPLPAGKLRA
+577 EIEIELPTGKFGAG
-590 NLGQDIRARFD
+590 LGKQIRKRFD
-601 RLYRDQYGR
+601 ALYQQQYGR
-610 TVPNVDVEII
+610 TIPNVDVEII
-620 NWAFIAATPVADV
+620 NWAFVVATPGQV
-633 TRVAAPRR
+633 TRKVSAPR
-641 KREPE
+641 KRR
-646 PSASR
+646 SAKPTAKR
-651 KIYWGQLRKTLSVP
+651 RIYWGQHRKSLE
-665 CFRRENLESG
+665 FRCYQRDNLQAG
-675 DFIKGPALIIESQ
+675 DYIKGPALIIEAQ

-693 SPSFDAA
+693 SPLFNAIIDK
-700 VDRAGNIVLT
+700 VGNIILT
-710 SNISKRA
+710 A
-717 TGKTAGKTNGKGAR
+717 TRQGRKN
-731 NER
+731 